1 MISIYTDKEDFLT
14 YLNRQIMKKIF
25 LTACVAVA
33 LTACNSSGTND
44 NTTVST
50 DSTTNTMMASTTTY
64 TPSEGD
70 VTYRNDKLMVYK
82 GNQWEEADNDQTV
95 GNGVVVH
102 TNGVVNQGDK
112 TDTLTDG
119 QVVSHTGTFF
129 DKTGHAIKDAW
140 TSTKK
145 GVGEA
150 GEAVGKAAGEAGE
163 AVGNAASKTA
173 NAVGNAVSGDTTK

>member
-1 MISIYTDKEDFLT
+1 
-14 YLNRQIMKKIF
+14 MKKIF
-25 LTACVAVA
+25 LSTCVAVA
-33 LTACNSSGTND
+33 LSACNSSGTND
-44 NTTVST
+44 NTAVST
-50 DSTTNTMMASTTTY
+50 DSSTNTMMASTTTY

-82 GNQWEEADNDQTV
+82 GNQWEETDNDQTV

-112 TDTLTDG
+112 TDTLTSG

-140 TSTKK
+140 TSTKH
-145 GVGEA
+145 GV
-150 GEAVGKAAGEAGE
+150 GEAGE
-163 AVGNAASKTA
+163 AVGNAAS
-173 NAVGNAVSGDTTK
+173 NAAHAVTGDTTK